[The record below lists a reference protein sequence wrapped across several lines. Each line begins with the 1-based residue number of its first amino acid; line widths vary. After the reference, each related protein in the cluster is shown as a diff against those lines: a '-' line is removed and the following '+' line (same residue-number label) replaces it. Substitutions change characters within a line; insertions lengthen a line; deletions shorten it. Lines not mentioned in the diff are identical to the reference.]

1 MTQRLIRV
9 FLALAV
15 AFVFTGRMEA
25 AAQHCAK
32 IIAASEAA
40 HHPAPAMAEVT
51 EAAPCHDM
59 DEAPPAKSDR
69 PAPHS
74 PAIDTCE
81 CVAVLKACT
90 HIVQAGA
97 STLIAPYA
105 WARPEAITFASVEPA
120 PDLRPP
126 RT

>member
-32 IIAASEAA
+32 LIAANAAAEPAPEADA
-40 HHPAPAMAEVT
+40 MPCHGMDEAQPAKTHHPAPHKT
-51 EAAPCHDM
+51 IN
-59 DEAPPAKSDR
+59 DR
-69 PAPHS
+69 
-74 PAIDTCE
+74 CE
-81 CVAVLKACT
+81 CVAVLSACVP
-90 HIVQAGA
+90 IVEAAA
-97 STLIAPYA
+97 SARIEPYA
-105 WARPEAITFASVEPA
+105 WMQPETATFASVEPA